1 MNSRT
6 LHRKFHKNQKYKA
19 MNKKETSDKPLFS
32 ATIGEVCEALRST
45 FESVV
50 LGNERDGASERTYL
64 YGLKELAKF
73 LGCSLS
79 TAARLRKSGILEAAT
94 YRTDRILMF
103 DKEMV
108 LALLQVSKH
117 KCRGPRGGY
126 KLGCSA

>member
-1 MNSRT
+1 MKRIENT
-6 LHRKFHKNQKYKA
+6 
-19 MNKKETSDKPLFS
+19 DKPLFS
-32 ATIGEVCEALRST
+32 ATLGEICDALRST
-45 FESVV
+45 LESIV
-50 LGNERDGASERTYL
+50 LGNEKDGASERTYL

-73 LGCSLS
+73 LGCSQS